1 MVYTGEVL
9 EALRRDWLNPDT
21 SDERRVEIVA
31 EMRKASIER
40 GMRQTCRFCKKV
52 VVYLDDIDHA
62 VAEGH
67 IYSHDG
73 YSEFGITHMCEF
85 CFDKAFNHLDDA
97 EDEAVYS
104 DDLGFF
110 A

>member
-1 MVYTGEVL
+1 MAYTGEVL
-9 EALRRDWLNPDT
+9 TALQIEWYTPDT
-21 SDERRVEIVA
+21 ADARREEIVA

-40 GMRQTCRFCKKV
+40 GMRLPCRICKKV
-52 VVYLDDIDHA
+52 VVYLDGIDHA
-62 VAEGH
+62 VAAGH

-73 YSEFGITHMCEF
+73 YLEFGITQMCEY
-85 CFDKAFNHLDDA
+85 CFDKAFKNL
-97 EDEAVYS
+97 DEAEEAPYS